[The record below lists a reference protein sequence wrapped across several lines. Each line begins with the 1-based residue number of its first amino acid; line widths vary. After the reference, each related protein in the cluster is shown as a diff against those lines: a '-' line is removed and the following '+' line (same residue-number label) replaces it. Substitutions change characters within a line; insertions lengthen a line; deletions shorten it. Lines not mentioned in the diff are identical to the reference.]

1 MTQALLLQY
10 IGYLGAILVGLVILA
25 LIKHCTKLPTHSE
38 LKKRLLVLRDEL
50 KGFAEVGKSTTS
62 SGYEFFKRSS
72 HCMYS
77 ANRLAYT
84 VTLMSQK
91 EQDGNLSDIAV
102 TLEEIRSKLAPYRF
116 KTKGKDDLGNLL
128 DALDLSEKTVRSI
141 ESILERDKD
150 LKAKHLRY

>member
-25 LIKHCTKLPTHSE
+25 LIKHGTKLPTHSE

-84 VTLMSQK
+84 VTLMAQK
-91 EQDGNLSDIAV
+91 ERDGNLDSISV
-102 TLEEIRSKLAPYRF
+102 LLEEASTCISPYKF
-116 KTKGKDDLGNLL
+116 KAKGIDDLSGLEQ
-128 DALDLSEKTVRSI
+128 ALEKTQRAIASI
-141 ESILERDKD
+141 DQILERDKD
-150 LKAKHLRY
+150 FRAKRAQ